1 MLNAPLRPA
10 RSAHDPWHQAHL
22 GHWLRQAL
30 ARFDARVLDLMA
42 RNPAVPLGLSNL
54 AARAQVGAAHVH
66 ITRHLPLEGARLTA
80 LAERAGMTKQAMAAL
95 VTQCEAWG
103 MVRRE
108 DDAADARARRIV
120 FTASGQAWL
129 QAYQAA
135 VDQAQAEL
143 AQAVGEE
150 VATVVAL
157 GLEAYCGH

>member
-1 MLNAPLRPA
+1 MNLTSAPRPA
-10 RSAHDPWHQAHL
+10 SSQRWGQAHV
-22 GHWLRQAL
+22 GHWLRLAL
-30 ARFDARVLDLMA
+30 ERFDARVLDLMA

-54 AARAQVGAAHVH
+54 VARAQVGAAHIH
-66 ITRHLPLEGARLTA
+66 ITRHLPQQGARLTD
-80 LAERAGMTKQAMAAL
+80 LAQSAGMTKQAMAAL

-103 MVRRE
+103 MVQRE
-108 DDAADARARRIV
+108 DDPRDARARRIV
-120 FTASGQAWL
+120 FTDSGLAWL

-143 AQAVGEE
+143 AQAVGDE